1 MTQGARVRR
10 KRLRPHE
17 VALTPEVHA
26 LVGVRDYGKAFLG
39 DIDDRAFLDAIH
51 AKINAVSGG
60 DMAPVEAMLLGQ
72 AESLQAIFTH
82 LSRRA
87 FVNLSNYPEMADTF
101 LRLALKAQSQCRANL
116 EAIAEIKAPKAVAFV
131 KQANIAHGPQQVNNG
146 IAREETANPPNE
158 LLETQHGNRLDFGA
172 QGAAGSCSPTLEAV
186 GTIDRPKDD

>member
-17 VALTPEVHA
+17 LALTPEAHA
-26 LVGVRDYGKAFLG
+26 FVGVRDYGKAFLG
-39 DIDDRAFLDAIH
+39 DIDDRPFLDAIH

-72 AESLQAIFTH
+72 AESLQSIFTH

-87 FVNLSNYPEMADTF
+87 FVNLSDHPEMADSF

-116 EAIAEIKAPKAVAFV
+116 EAIAEIKTPKAVAFV
-131 KQANIAHGPQQVNNG
+131 KQANISNGPQQVNNG
-146 IAREETANPPNE
+146 IAREKSATPPNE
-158 LLETQHGNRLDFGA
+158 LLEARDGNRLDFGA
-172 QGAAGSCSPTLEAV
+172 QGAAGGSDPTLEAV
-186 GTIDRPKDD
+186 GTVNRA